1 MSYFRKHLELIAGYQ
16 PGEQPQDGQY
26 IKLNT
31 NENPYP
37 PSPLVVETLMENLT
51 KHRLSYYPSPLCD
64 ELREQA
70 SAVYGYPS
78 DWIRWETGQMNF

>member
-26 IKLNT
+26 IKVNT

-37 PSPLVVETLMENLT
+37 PSVG
-51 KHRLSYYPSPLCD
+51 C
-64 ELREQA
+64 
-70 SAVYGYPS
+70 
-78 DWIRWETGQMNF
+78 

>member
-1 MSYFRKHLELIAGYQ
+1 METRIQSTYFRKNIDKMSGYV

-37 PSPLVVETLMENLT
+37 PSVKVIAALKDEVSEQLRNLRI
-51 KHRLSYYPSPLCD
+51 KEFLNP
-64 ELREQA
+64 
-70 SAVYGYPS
+70 
-78 DWIRWETGQMNF
+78 